1 MVACPGDGR
10 AAVPGAGVDADE
22 VLEVPGEDPC
32 DPGVDLPAGSVVRA
46 AEPVADVLELFFGLD
61 ERALAGGGDLAALLG
76 GVDPRDT
83 YRQQPAVLGA
93 AQRRL

>member
-1 MVACPGDGR
+1 VFAGPVV
-10 AAVPGAGVDADE
+10 AAVEPALDA
-22 VLEVPGEDPC
+22 C
-32 DPGVDLPAGSVVRA
+32 
-46 AEPVADVLELFFGLD
+46 ELAFGLG